1 MPDADYNIDDILQVF
16 AKGAPRADFAAHA
29 EAAEMFRDLAQ
40 AVGPELASL
49 YARDWRL
56 QQRTVKMQVDA
67 HVSKS
72 STGGLLRIFV
82 KGTQTE
88 ITGHTVEVVDQYAA
102 TDAAPLTLDEMPAP
116 PGLPTPGP
124 TTGTPVSDEVRDE
137 VQRLLLTNFATDRER
152 ERAADHCLAPGDR
165 FHIEWRMLLRAV
177 LIRLKWPEQRPPDM
191 PSLEVR
197 DFLKAH
203 VS

>member
-1 MPDADYNIDDILQVF
+1 MSDADYSIDDILQVF

-40 AVGPELASL
+40 AIGPELASL

-72 STGGLLRIFV
+72 SSSGLLRIFV

-88 ITGHTVEVVDQYAA
+88 TTGHTLEVVDQYTA
-102 TDAAPLTLDEMPAP
+102 TEAAPLNLEEMPAP
-116 PGLPTPGP
+116 PATTTTQPTLP
-124 TTGTPVSDEVRDE
+124 PVPDEVRDE
-137 VQRLLLTNFATDRER
+137 VQRLLLAGFVTDRER
-152 ERAADHCLAPGDR
+152 ERAADRGMRPGDR
-165 FHIEWRMLLRAV
+165 FHIEWRMLLRSA
-177 LIRLKWPEQRPPDM
+177 LLRLRWPEQRPPDM
-191 PSLEVR
+191 PSAEVL
-197 DFLKAH
+197 DFLRDH
-203 VS
+203 LP

>member
-1 MPDADYNIDDILQVF
+1 MSDADYSIDDILQVF

-40 AVGPELASL
+40 AIGPELASL

-72 STGGLLRIFV
+72 SSSGLLRIFV

-88 ITGHTVEVVDQYAA
+88 TTGHVLEVVDQYTA
-102 TDAAPLTLDEMPAP
+102 TEAVPLNLDEMAAP
-116 PGLPTPGP
+116 PATTPTPPAGP
-124 TTGTPVSDEVRDE
+124 PVPDEMRDE
-137 VQRLLLTNFATDRER
+137 VQRLLLSSFVTDRER
-152 ERAADHCLAPGDR
+152 ERAADRGMRPGDR
-165 FHIEWRMLLRAV
+165 FHIEWRMLLRSV
-177 LIRLKWPEQRPPDM
+177 LLRLKWPEQRPPDM
-191 PSLEVR
+191 PSAEVL
-197 DFLKAH
+197 DFLREH
-203 VS
+203 LP